1 MIFFME
7 EIYGYIENIV
17 FTESERGFTVARLKE
32 PRKKELTCI
41 VGTMP
46 SIQPGET
53 IRCKGKWKHH
63 AEYGQQFEVASFELE
78 APTDLI
84 GIQKYLESG
93 MIKGIGPVY
102 AERIVKQFGIA
113 TLDVIDQC
121 PDRLLDI
128 SGIGDKRIERIK
140 TCWHEQ
146 RSVRDVMIF
155 LRGHGVS
162 PSYAQKIYKTYGD
175 KSIEKVSK
183 NPFQLAQD
191 IHGIGFK
198 TADSIASGM
207 GIPQDAPER
216 IDAGIQH
223 ALWELSNNGH
233 VCYPRGDLVPEV
245 QGMLLVTFQ
254 QIEERITQLIK
265 TGNIVEEEGLIW
277 VKPLYLAEIGI
288 ARELARITQS
298 PCRIRSVHLE
308 KALQWVEQLLRI
320 ELAPEQKTA
329 VAQGVSD
336 KVLIVTGGPGT
347 GKSTITKAILAITE
361 KITQRI
367 YLAAPTGR
375 AAKRMTEITRKK
387 AFTIHALLEMDFKGG
402 GFKRNRQNPLECDLI
417 IIDEAS
423 MIDTQLM
430 NHLLKAVPSEA
441 RLILIGDIDQL
452 PSVGPGNVLKD
463 LIQSQRIAVS
473 QLKKIFRQAAGS
485 QIITNA
491 HKINEGQFPD
501 IAYHPRSDFR
511 FIDGEMPEDV
521 LKTILDLVMTQLPK
535 SHRFHRF
542 DDIQVLA
549 PMKKGIIGIEN
560 LNVVLQQNLNPSPT
574 PLFRMGKC
582 FHIGDKVMQIRNNY
596 EKEVYN
602 GDVGKIVEI
611 NLSDQYLKVVFD
623 GKMVEYDFLELDELV
638 LAYAVSIHKY
648 QGSECPCVIIPVHT
662 THFKMLY
669 KNLLYTGITRG
680 KKLVV
685 LVGTK
690 KALAIAVNNG
700 EVQRRFTGLKHA
712 VCSFLNTTYVP
723 EAPLQPSL
731 FK

>member
-1 MIFFME
+1 MD
-7 EIYGYIENIV
+7 EIYGFIENIV
-17 FTESERGFTVARLKE
+17 FSEEERGFTVARLKE

-41 VGTMP
+41 VGYMP
-46 SIQPGET
+46 SVQPGET
-53 IRCKGKWKHH
+53 IRCKGAWKHH
-63 AEYGQQFEVASFELE
+63 AQHGTQFEVASFELE

-102 AERIVKQFGIA
+102 AERIVKQFGLQ

-140 TCWHEQ
+140 TCWHDQ
-146 RSVRDVMIF
+146 RSIRDVMIF

-162 PSYAQKIYKTYGD
+162 PSFAQKIYKTYGE
-175 KSIEKVSK
+175 KSIQKVSS
-183 NPFQLAQD
+183 NPYQLAKD
-191 IHGIGFK
+191 IHGVGFK

-207 GIPQDAPER
+207 GIPKDSPAR
-216 IDAGIQH
+216 IDAGIEYV
-223 ALWELSNNGH
+223 LWELSNEGH
-233 VCYPRGDLVPEV
+233 VCYPRGELVPAV
-245 QGMLLVTFQ
+245 QEILQVTFA
-254 QIEERITQLIK
+254 QIEERITEQLK
-265 TGNIVEEEGLIW
+265 CGNIVEEEGLIW

-288 ARELARITQS
+288 ARELARIIQA
-298 PCRIRSVHLE
+298 PCRIRPVHFE

-329 VAQGVSD
+329 VAQGVKD

-361 KITQRI
+361 KVAPKII
-367 YLAAPTGR
+367 LAAPTGR
-375 AAKRMTEITRKK
+375 AAKRMSEITHKK
-387 AFTIHALLEMDFKGG
+387 AFTIHALLEMDFKAG
-402 GFKRNRQNPLECDLI
+402 GFKRNRLNPLACDLL

-430 NHLLKAVPSEA
+430 NHLLKAVPSDA

-463 LIQSQRIAVS
+463 LIQSQRLPVS
-473 QLKKIFRQAAGS
+473 ELKKIFRQAAGS

-501 IAYHPRSDFR
+501 ISYHPRSDFR
-511 FIDGEMPEDV
+511 FIEAETPDDV
-521 LKTILDLVMTQLPK
+521 LKTILDLVVTQLPK
-535 SHRFHRF
+535 AHRFHRF
-542 DDIQVLA
+542 DDIQILA

-560 LNVVLQQNLNPSPT
+560 LNVVLQKNLNPSPT

-582 FHIGDKVMQIRNNY
+582 LHVGDKVMQIRNNY

-602 GDVGKIVEI
+602 GDVGKII
-611 NLSDQYLKVVFD
+611 SIDLTDQSVKIAFD
-623 GKMVEYDFLELDELV
+623 GKIVDYTFLELDEIV

-685 LVGTK
+685 LVGTT
-690 KALAIAVNNG
+690 KALAIAVKNV
-700 EVQRRFTGLKHA
+700 EVQRRYTGLRQA
-712 VCSFLNTTYVP
+712 VCNFINATYVP
-723 EAPLQPSL
+723 EPPLQPTL
-731 FK
+731 FPS